1 MKGLILLAS
10 GFEDTE
16 AIATIDILRRAKIN
30 IDLCSV
36 NNEEEILTQN
46 KMVIKP
52 DTNSLLFEKMVIKPE
67 LFIKNINYKE
77 YDFLVI
83 PGGKAVSKTLINLSD
98 VNEMIHYFN
107 NEHKLIAAIC
117 AAPMLLGKAG
127 ILKGRKYT
135 CFPGCEKGIEGVYTK
150 KGVVVTGNII
160 TGKSMAYTIDFALQ
174 IVKYLLGPSSYKTV
188 KNAIFGK

>member
-1 MKGLILLAS
+1 MKGLILLTS

-16 AIATIDILRRAKIN
+16 AIATIDILRRADIN
-30 IDLCSV
+30 IDIVSLCGKNV
-36 NNEEEILTQN
+36 TTQSGLL
-46 KMVIKP
+46 MECEY
-52 DTNSLLFEKMVIKPE
+52 LFED
-67 LFIKNINYKE
+67 INYQE

-83 PGGKAVSKTLINLSD
+83 PGGKAVSKTLINLND
-98 VNEMIHYFN
+98 VKGMIHYFN
-107 NEHKLIAAIC
+107 SENKLIAAIC

-127 ILKGRKYT
+127 ILKGKKYT

-150 KGVVVTGNII
+150 KGVVVTGNVI

-174 IVKYLLGPSSYKTV
+174 IVKYLLGLDSYKTV

>member
-1 MKGLILLAS
+1 MKGLILLTS

-16 AIATIDILRRAKIN
+16 AIATIDILRRAKLN

-52 DTNSLLFEKMVIKPE
+52 DLCVKD
-67 LFIKNINYKE
+67 INYKE

-83 PGGKAVSKTLINLSD
+83 PGGKAVSKTLINLND
-98 VNEMIHYFN
+98 VKGMIHYFN
-107 NEHKLIAAIC
+107 SENKLIAAIC

-127 ILKGRKYT
+127 ILKGKKYT

-150 KGVVVTGNII
+150 KGVVVTVNVI

-174 IVKYLLGPSSYKTV
+174 IVKYLLGLDSYKTV